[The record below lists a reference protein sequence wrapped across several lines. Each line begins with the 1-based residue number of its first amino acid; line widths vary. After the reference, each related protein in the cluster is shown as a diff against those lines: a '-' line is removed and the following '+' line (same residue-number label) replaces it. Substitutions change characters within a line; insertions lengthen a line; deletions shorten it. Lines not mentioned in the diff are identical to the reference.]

1 VLGVTPAAASFYDG
15 QPGCELREAEAMQS
29 EGSRGRARVSART
42 KSSTA
47 SREAPISRNSVPAGN
62 ERTN

>member
-1 VLGVTPAAASFYDG
+1 VLGVTPVAASFYDD
-15 QPGCELREAEAMQS
+15 QPRELREAEAMQS
-29 EGSRGRARVSART
+29 EGSLGRARVSART

-47 SREAPISRNSVPAGN
+47 SREAPISRNSVSAGN